1 MNPPKKI
8 IIIED
13 EKDIIF
19 ITKNF
24 LITQGYEV
32 YTARSLKEAKDILNS
47 TEPDFVILDLMLPD
61 GDGIEFC
68 QSLREKSNVTILI
81 LSARA
86 NDIDKILG
94 LGFGADDYMTK
105 PFSLNE
111 LAARIQAH
119 LRRMDRLAETVKKDE
134 IISFGKI
141 KIDKKAY
148 SVWVDGELIMM
159 PAKEFELLH
168 FMTEHK
174 NQVFTKSQLL
184 DAVWGYEAYGDEN
197 TIAVYMN
204 RLRDKIEENPSQPI
218 YIKTVWGVGYKF
230 SWKE

>member
-13 EKDIIF
+13 EKDIIV

-32 YTARSLKEAKDILNS
+32 YAARSLMEAKDILNS
-47 TEPDFVILDLMLPD
+47 TAIDFVILDLMLPD

-68 QSLREKSNVTILI
+68 QSLRGTSNVPILI
-81 LSARA
+81 LSARG

-119 LRRMDRLAETVKKDE
+119 LRRMDRLLEVVTEDDF
-134 IISFGKI
+134 ISFGKI
-141 KIDKKAY
+141 KIDRKAY
-148 SVWVDGELIMM
+148 SVWVDGVLIMM
-159 PAKEFELLH
+159 PAKEFELLYY
-168 FMTEHK
+168 MAEHK
-174 NQVFTKSQLL
+174 NQVFSKSQLL
-184 DAVWGYEAYGDEN
+184 DAVWGYEVYGDEN
-197 TIAVYMN
+197 TIAVYIN
-204 RLRDKIEENPSQPI
+204 RLRDKIEENPSQPV